1 MLGGTE
7 QPRGA
12 ERCRERARETHK
24 VKALAQPSLAAGSGE
39 STVLTRAASKK
50 MERPAADR
58 AQQDAAEQ
66 RLHRQSIAD
75 LRQALNE
82 REAPLLSNAGQGTW
96 MSFAEGCLSKF
107 NALLTAAICYV
118 AAIAWMQVTYGEIGL
133 LNRKAS
139 SGNVTTTIASE
150 ERPLEGIDLF
160 SFGCALVFVTAG
172 CFYGVR
178 SATTNVVPHFSLTDF
193 SCLQAARLSSC
204 GW

>member
-1 MLGGTE
+1 M
-7 QPRGA
+7 
-12 ERCRERARETHK
+12 
-24 VKALAQPSLAAGSGE
+24 
-39 STVLTRAASKK
+39 
-50 MERPAADR
+50 
-58 AQQDAAEQ
+58 
-66 RLHRQSIAD
+66 
-75 LRQALNE
+75 
-82 REAPLLSNAGQGTW
+82 
-96 MSFAEGCLSKF
+96 
-107 NALLTAAICYV
+107 
-118 AAIAWMQVTYGEIGL
+118 TYGEIGL

-178 SATTNVVPHFSLTDF
+178 SATTSVVPHFSLTDF